1 MMSDYRALQGHVGN
15 GGYGARGGV
24 SFQGPFES
32 LVREC
37 EELAP
42 LEAIAE
48 RSTTRRCAMS
58 NESKTQ
64 QRAFAR
70 CCIFDV
76 IYYGF

>member
-1 MMSDYRALQGHVGN
+1 MMSENRALQGHVGK
-15 GGYGARGGV
+15 GGYGAGGGV

-32 LVREC
+32 LVRKC

-42 LEAIAE
+42 LEVIAE

-58 NESKTQ
+58 SESKTQ

-70 CCIFDV
+70 CCVFDA
-76 IYYGF
+76 IY